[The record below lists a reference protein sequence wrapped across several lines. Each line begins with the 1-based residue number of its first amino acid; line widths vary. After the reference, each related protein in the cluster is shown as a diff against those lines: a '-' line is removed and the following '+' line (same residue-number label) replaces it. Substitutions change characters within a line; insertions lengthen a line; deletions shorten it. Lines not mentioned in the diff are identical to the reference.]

1 MTNGEVI
8 REKLRGTILENLTDA
23 DIADWYGEQSLACQ
37 NCRIQTFCDTADSAL
52 TCPMVTFMWLGKE
65 KDGE

>member
-23 DIADWYGEQSLACQ
+23 DIADWYGEQSLAC
-37 NCRIQTFCDTADSAL
+37 
-52 TCPMVTFMWLGKE
+52 
-65 KDGE
+65 